1 VIMHCTNPSA
11 SFNNICKE
19 GKKRKGD
26 LLAMTDPRLKEFLQ
40 KNGFILTTWREV
52 MERRIKAGSN

>member
-1 VIMHCTNPSA
+1 MHCTNPSPHFK
-11 SFNNICKE
+11 SICNE

-26 LLAMTDPRLKEFLQ
+26 LLAMTDPRLKAFLQ

-52 MERRIKAGSN
+52 MERRIKAGNTN